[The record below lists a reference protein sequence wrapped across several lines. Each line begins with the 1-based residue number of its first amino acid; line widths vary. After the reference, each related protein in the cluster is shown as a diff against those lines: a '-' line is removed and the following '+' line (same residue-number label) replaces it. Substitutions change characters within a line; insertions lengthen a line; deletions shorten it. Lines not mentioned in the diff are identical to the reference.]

1 MQPLEPRDDAA
12 FTASRPAP
20 PEGRGAPAHDTP
32 GLTGDETDFGFAGQG
47 REEVDPFLGLAV
59 GDVTIRRLLGAG
71 GMGRVY
77 EGWQQPPGRAV
88 AVKLMRPGLDSA
100 EFIARF
106 NREARLLG
114 RLQHP
119 GIAQVFLVGVHPL
132 PGGDVPAI
140 VMEYVADARPIN
152 GFARD
157 HGLSVR
163 DRLSLFRQAAVAVA
177 HGHERGIIHR
187 DLKPG
192 NLLVDAAG
200 RVKVIDFGVARSAES
215 EDELVTIHTNSSLIL
230 GTLSFMSPEQFNGHT
245 ADVGTRSDVYALGV
259 VLFELLT
266 GRLPH
271 DVRRLSLG
279 EAARIVQQEPA
290 PAIRSLDRSLPRDLT
305 AIVATCLEK
314 DPARRYATAA
324 ELAADLGRH
333 LSGEQIRA
341 APPRFVDAVLR
352 LVRRHRAA
360 AAATLVGLAAIVA
373 ATVGILA
380 FAVRAERARLVA
392 ESRRDEARQSLYV
405 ANLVGIQAKVE
416 RNDLAVARALVA
428 ETRGLLPA
436 GSPEPIELR
445 AAAASLD
452 ESLVVFTGHEGG
464 VGAVAFS
471 PDGRRLV
478 TGGGDRTARI
488 WDPASGRELAVLRPH
503 GGWVASVAF
512 APSGDRL
519 ITSASDGRVRIW
531 NLATGK
537 LLRNIAGFG
546 KGPVPLAFVPTAG
559 TTILA
564 GGVDGRLQRLSL
576 SDDAP
581 PEIVATLD
589 GPIRAL
595 ACSAAGDLVAVA
607 IDNDAVVLS
616 TADGRTITRLVGHFN
631 RVAGVALTPAGDR
644 VATASSDCS
653 FRLWDA
659 ATGKPLQV
667 WGGET
672 LFESPVRLVR
682 KTEAQHTRAVAG
694 LAFSPDGRLLATA
707 SSDLT
712 GGLWDT
718 ATGRRLRRFIGHT
731 GFVRGVA
738 FSPDGRFVATAS
750 ADGTARLWN
759 ASETDGM
766 TELEEPARYLTGL
779 VFSPSGDRLLSLA
792 VARPAGLWNPDTCQ
806 LITRFETA
814 ANPPTVAAFSPSGSL
829 VALGLADGTTRV
841 RELATGGVVHDL
853 AGSGRGV
860 TGLVFA
866 AEGSLITAATDGT
879 LSGWD
884 LAAPAE
890 PRWRSSGGG
899 QAVRDLHCLGD
910 GRLVGLDGTALA
922 AWAADSGEPLEP
934 PPGGPAEIIALAVS
948 GDGRLAAAGLP
959 EGGVQ
964 AWELASGRLAATLDE
979 LRRPVGGIA
988 LDGEGRRLVVG
999 DKAALYD
1006 HGTRIWDIASAKEI
1020 AVFRGAGVGIK
1031 AAAIHPTGGCLV
1043 TGSTVPHL
1051 WGFSNAEIH
1060 AARMRAAEIRRRLEP
1075 LVAGWLA
1082 AGPEAAAAAV
1092 AAAQATLSPEEH
1104 RLAADLLLARSLAG
1118 GSEPAAGSPSAG
1130 PSDLPDRS
1138 SR

>member
-1 MQPLEPRDDAA
+1 MQPPEPAADD
-12 FTASRPAP
+12 FTATGPAP
-20 PEGRGAPAHDTP
+20 AESAAPSAHDTP
-32 GLTGDETDFGFAGQG
+32 GLTGGDTDFGFAGQV
-47 REEVDPFLGLAV
+47 REAVDPFLGLAL
-59 GDVTIRRLLGAG
+59 GDVAIRRLLGAG

-88 AVKLMRPGLDSA
+88 AVKLMRPGLDSV
-100 EFIARF
+100 EFVARF

-114 RLQHP
+114 RLQHT

-132 PGGDVPAI
+132 PAGDVPAI

-152 GFARD
+152 AFAHDQR
-157 HGLSVR
+157 LTVR
-163 DRLSLFRQAAVAVA
+163 ERLALFRQAAAAVA

-192 NLLVDAAG
+192 NLLVDAGG

-215 EDELVTIHTNSSLIL
+215 EDELVTIHSETSLIL
-230 GTLSFMSPEQFNGHT
+230 GTLSFMSPEQFNGLT

-271 DVRRLSLG
+271 DVRRRTLG

-290 PAIRSLDRSLPRDLT
+290 PPIRSLDRSLPRDLE
-305 AIVATCLEK
+305 AMVATCLEK
-314 DPARRYATAA
+314 EPARRYATAA
-324 ELAADLGRH
+324 ELEADLARH
-333 LSGEQIRA
+333 LAGEAIRA

-360 AAATLVGLAAIVA
+360 AAAALVGLLAIVA

-380 FAVRAERARLVA
+380 FAVRAERARVVA
-392 ESRRDEARQSLYV
+392 ELRGDEARQSLYV

-416 RNDLAVARALVA
+416 RNDLDVARALVA

-445 AAAASLD
+445 VATASLD
-452 ESLVVFTGHEGG
+452 ESLVVFTGHGSS

-478 TGGGDRTARI
+478 TGGGDGTARI
-488 WDPASGRELAVLRPH
+488 WDAASGRELAVLRPH

-531 NLATGK
+531 DPATGK

-546 KGPVPLAFVPTAG
+546 KGPVALAFVPAAG
-559 TTILA
+559 TTLLA
-564 GGVDGRLQRLSL
+564 GGADGRLQRLSI
-576 SDDAP
+576 SADAP
-581 PEIVATLD
+581 PELVATLD

-595 ACSAAGDLVAVA
+595 ACSAAGDLVAAA
-607 IDNDAVVLS
+607 IDNDAVVLT
-616 TADGRTITRLVGHFN
+616 TADGRPTTRLVGHFN
-631 RVAGVALTPAGDR
+631 RVAGIAMTTTGQQ

-672 LFESPVRLVR
+672 LFERPVRLVR
-682 KTEAQHTRAVAG
+682 KTDAQHTRAVTS

-731 GFVRGVA
+731 GFVRGA
-738 FSPDGRFVATAS
+738 TFSPDGRFVATAS

-792 VARPAGLWNPDTCQ
+792 VARPAGLWNPVTCQ
-806 LITRFETA
+806 LIAQFEEA
-814 ANPPTVAAFSPSGSL
+814 ANPPTVAAFSPSGNL
-829 VALGLADGTTRV
+829 VALGLTDGTTRV

-853 AGSGRGV
+853 AGSGKGV

-866 AEGSLITAATDGT
+866 SEEQLITAAADGT
-879 LSGWD
+879 LQGWY
-884 LAAPAE
+884 LTAPGK
-890 PRWRSSGGG
+890 PRWRSGGG
-899 QAVRDLHCLGD
+899 QAVRDLYHTSD
-910 GRLVGLDGTALA
+910 GRLVGLAGKALA
-922 AWAADSGEPLEP
+922 AWAADTGTPLEP

-964 AWELASGRLAATLDE
+964 AWELATGRLVATLDE
-979 LRRPVGGIA
+979 HHRPVGGIA
-988 LDGEGRRLVVG
+988 VGGDGRRLVVG
-999 DKAALYD
+999 DKTALYD
-1006 HGTRIWDIASAKEI
+1006 HGTRIWDIPSAKEI

-1031 AAAIHPTGGCLV
+1031 AAAIHPRGSCLV

-1060 AARMRAAEIRRRLEP
+1060 AARIRAAEIRRRLEP

-1092 AAAQATLSPEEH
+1092 AEARQTLSAEEH
-1104 RLAADLLLARSLAG
+1104 RLAADLLLARSLG
-1118 GSEPAAGSPSAG
+1118 GGRAAEASFPPVG
-1130 PSDLPDRS
+1130 PSGLPDRS